1 MDQTNLEKQV
11 VELTNRV
18 LILEKMV
25 AHILYT
31 EPRDDDDDEEYAN
44 PYPNPDNPHQAEEW
58 LDQAWKIVSEAG
70 KASTSY
76 LQRRMSLGYNMA
88 ARLIDALEMQGIIGP
103 QQGVK
108 PREVLKKYAPKQVD
122 QN

>member
-1 MDQTNLEKQV
+1 MTQADLQKQV
-11 VELTNRV
+11 TELTNRI

-44 PYPNPDNPHQAEEW
+44 PYPNPENPRQAEEW
-58 LDQAWKIVSEAG
+58 LDQAWQIVSEVG

-88 ARLIDALEMQGIIGP
+88 ARLIDALEMQEIISP
-103 QQGVK
+103 QQGVN
-108 PREVLKKYAPKQVD
+108 PREVLKKYVPKQVE
-122 QN
+122 